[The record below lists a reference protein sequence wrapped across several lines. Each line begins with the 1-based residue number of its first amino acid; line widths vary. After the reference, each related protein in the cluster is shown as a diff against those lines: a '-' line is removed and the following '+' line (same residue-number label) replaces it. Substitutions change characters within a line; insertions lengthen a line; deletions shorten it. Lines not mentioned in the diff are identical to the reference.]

1 MTGESFYLGSH
12 SIQDVIPSSDNGKGS
27 TTLHIVKGCGSPPG
41 NGPPLVTSSLRARDS
56 ELYFTMNL
64 MVATM
69 AMSLLQCCWILVAS
83 VFFHAAAKTPLNL
96 TFVLV
101 TSYGRYG
108 FNSSGT
114 LPAADIA
121 LERINNRPDLL
132 PGYNLVYDTVRNSE
146 V

>member
-1 MTGESFYLGSH
+1 M
-12 SIQDVIPSSDNGKGS
+12 
-27 TTLHIVKGCGSPPG
+27 
-41 NGPPLVTSSLRARDS
+41 
-56 ELYFTMNL
+56 
-64 MVATM
+64 AT
-69 AMSLLQCCWILVAS
+69 SLLQCCWILVAS
-83 VFFHAAAKTPLNL
+83 VFFHAAARAAAKTPLNL

-101 TSYGRYG
+101 TSYGRHG